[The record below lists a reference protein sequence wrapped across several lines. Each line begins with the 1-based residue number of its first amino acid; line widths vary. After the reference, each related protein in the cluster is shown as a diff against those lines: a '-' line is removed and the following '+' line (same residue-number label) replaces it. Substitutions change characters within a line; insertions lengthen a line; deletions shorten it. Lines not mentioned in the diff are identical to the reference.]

1 MINKID
7 LPSAQPQWVKDE
19 IEDVIGLEAQDAP
32 MISAKNGIGIEEV
45 LEAVVNKI
53 PAPSPGQP
61 FTGFDFR
68 FPVRFL

>member
-19 IEDVIGLEAQDAP
+19 IEDIIGLEAQDAP

-45 LEAVVNKI
+45 L
-53 PAPSPGQP
+53 
-61 FTGFDFR
+61 
-68 FPVRFL
+68 